1 MNDTSKRGSRTG
13 LWLLFLLLVVAL
25 VGSLAM
31 NIGLMAGRALT
42 GWSPDEEVA
51 EDEFPSF
58 DEIWS
63 WGEGDAK
70 VVRVPIQGELFHYVS
85 EGSLFSPSFDPI
97 ESILRQIR
105 AAQNDEDVVALI
117 LEVSSPGGDMTSAD
131 EIYRAV
137 QEFRA
142 SGEDRRVIAHV
153 QDLAASGGYYAILPA
168 DRIVAEPTA
177 MLGSIGVIM
186 QTLNW
191 KTLGEK
197 LGVTDTTIKSGEH
210 KDLLNPF
217 REVPEEQRAILQKI
231 VDSAYSRFFDLV
243 VTNRGVEPAALREIA
258 DGRVFD
264 AAVALEYGLIDDIGY
279 WTDVLDQLPEVIG
292 EHPVK
297 IVRYSHSLT
306 FSDWLGSVHARFRWP
321 RWIQSEAPRRMYLW
335 RP

>member
-1 MNDTSKRGSRTG
+1 MDKTHSGSHVG
-13 LWLLFLLLVVAL
+13 FWAVILLLLIAL

-31 NIGLMAGRALT
+31 NAGLLLGRALT
-42 GWSPDEEVA
+42 GWSPEEEEA
-51 EDEFPSF
+51 EDEFPAF
-58 DEIWS
+58 DEVWS
-63 WGEGDAK
+63 WGEGEAK
-70 VVRVPIQGELFHYVS
+70 VVRIPIQGELFHYVS

-131 EIYRAV
+131 EIYQAV
-137 QEFRA
+137 QKFKA

-197 LGVTDTTIKSGEH
+197 LGIADTTIKSGEH

-217 REVPEEQRAILQKI
+217 REVSEEQRAILQKI

-243 VTNRGVEPAALREIA
+243 VTNRGVEPAKLRELA

-264 AAVALEYGLIDDIGY
+264 ASVALEGGLIDDIGY
-279 WTDVLDQLPEVIG
+279 WTDVLDQLPEVTG
-292 EHPVK
+292 EDSVK

-321 RWIQSEAPRRMYLW
+321 RWIQSDAPRLMYLW